1 MGLTMHGQGGAMQR
15 QRWVRLFV
23 VATACVALPAADAQ
37 TPTATR
43 DSGRVYRFQL
53 RRGDTNL
60 VRVIRLTRQQL
71 EGRLDSLQREFEELG
86 LDAPDRI
93 ELSRELRTLISSLA
107 DLSQVE
113 QNVRARV
120 SSSLAENG
128 GLRKRALIGAAP
140 VFAGQLRNSAMSLQP
155 GWIGLNV
162 EAPHSRMVVRDDSAY
177 IRYFGYPDVISVEP
191 NSPAERAGIMRGDQL
206 IAYDG
211 ADLRDREINVTQLFQ
226 PSRRLRVTVRRDG
239 DEREFPIIVSRP
251 PPQVIER
258 RKLSAPEA
266 VADSIAETFV
276 FATPSAAPSPP
287 GLRVGRGAVLFNR
300 LDPETAPLAGA
311 QLAGIRGDT
320 FEHLFGVTSGVLVT
334 DVFSDPARSSGLR
347 GGDVIV
353 RADGRELT
361 TVAQLRAIVV
371 AHRSDRMLELE
382 IVRQKKT
389 RPLTL
394 RW

>member
-1 MGLTMHGQGGAMQR
+1 MHGKGGAMQR

-23 VATACVALPAADAQ
+23 VAAACVALPAADAQ
-37 TPTATR
+37 TPAATR

-128 GLRKRALIGAAP
+128 GLRKRALFGAAP
-140 VFAGQLRNSAMSLQP
+140 VFAGQLRHSAMSLQP

-258 RKLSAPEA
+258 RRLSAPEA

-276 FATPSAAPSPP
+276 FATPNAAPSPP
-287 GLRVGRGAVLFNR
+287 GLRVGRGVVLFNR

-320 FEHLFGVTSGVLVT
+320 FEHLFGVASGVLVT

-353 RADGRELT
+353 RADGRDLT
-361 TVAQLRAIVV
+361 NVAQLRAIVV